1 MPAARRALRG
11 GSRERMTGHPAGLSL
26 NRPAQYA
33 DDRNL
38 AARQRLWQ
46 YQSPY
51 FDIVSWVLDLGEV
64 SAGRRVLDAGCGNGI
79 YLQALRA
86 RHAQAVGCDLSPG
99 MLAAAAHPAVVNAD
113 VTALPIRDGAFDV
126 VLAPHMLYHVAD
138 RKQAIRELRRVL
150 APRGVLVAVT
160 NGARHGHPLH
170 QLIEQAADPRK
181 GGWRLPG
188 RAADAFSAENAA
200 AQLEAVFGL
209 VTCVRPGVAPPV
221 LIRDAAVAAD
231 YVASLADSYAG
242 YAPRPWPEIV
252 DGVRRAVQQVIDAEG
267 VFRISGD
274 PAAFVCRP

>member
-1 MPAARRALRG
+1 M
-11 GSRERMTGHPAGLSL
+11 PAGLAGSGSGH
-26 NRPAQYA
+26 RTAVAVSPPEQYA

-51 FDIVSWVLDLGEV
+51 FDIVSWVLDLAQVEP
-64 SAGRRVLDAGCGNGI
+64 ARRVLDVGCGNGL
-79 YLQALRA
+79 YLKALRK
-86 RHAQAVGCDLSPG
+86 RHAPAVGIDLSAG
-99 MLAAAAHPAVVNAD
+99 MLAAAAHPAVVNGD
-113 VTALPIRDGAFDV
+113 VVALPVRDGSFDV

-138 RKQAIRELRRVL
+138 RARAIRELRRVL

>member
-1 MPAARRALRG
+1 MTDSQVALNPAALN
-11 GSRERMTGHPAGLSL
+11 PA
-26 NRPAQYA
+26 AQYA

-51 FDIVSWVLDLGEV
+51 FDIVSWVLDLGRV
-64 SAGRRVLDAGCGNGI
+64 APGRRVLDAGCGNGI
-79 YLQALRA
+79 YLRALRD

-99 MLAAAAHPAVVNAD
+99 MLAAAGHPAVVNAD
-113 VTALPIRDGAFDV
+113 VVALPVRDGAFDV
-126 VLAPHMLYHVAD
+126 VLAPHMLYHVAH
-138 RKQAIRELRRVL
+138 RERAIRELRRVL
-150 APRGVLVAVT
+150 TPRGILVAVT
-160 NGARHGHPLH
+160 NGARHGQPLH
-170 QLIEQAADPRK
+170 QLIARAAGRETP
-181 GGWRLPG
+181 GWRLPG

-221 LIRDAAVAAD
+221 LITDAAVAAD
-231 YVASLADSYAG
+231 YVASMADTYSG
-242 YAPRPWPEIV
+242 QAPRPWADIV
-252 DGVRRAVQQVIDAEG
+252 EGVRRAVQQVIDAEG